1 MRVLKFGGSSVANA
15 GRIASVI
22 EIVKRANHAE
32 APLTVVVSAFSGV
45 TDALLGMVRQAAVGD
60 EAYLARA
67 DALREQHRAAAG
79 ELCGTLGGE
88 FAAGLEAMHADLVK
102 LLQGAALLR
111 EASAQ
116 TLDQVA
122 GFGERNSAFIIAH
135 AMCAKGLPAQFLDAR
150 RVIRTDAHF
159 GAAHV
164 DVAAT
169 DAAVAAHYAS
179 HAILQVVTG
188 FIGST
193 KDNQTTTLGRGGSDY
208 TAAILAASLRAS
220 VVEIW
225 TDVDGVMTADPRKV
239 ARAFSIP
246 KMTYAEAL
254 EMSHFGAKVIYPP
267 TILPALK
274 NNIPLLIKNTFNP
287 AHPGTLVSHES
298 PEAGT
303 AVRGISS
310 VSHVALLTLQG
321 SGMVGVPGTAAR
333 LFAGLAQHDVN
344 VILIT
349 QGSSEHSITFAV
361 TPEAAA
367 IAKHAVQAAF
377 ALELASKLVEPVRVE
392 TDMAVVAVI
401 GEGMRTRPGVAGRL
415 FSALGANG
423 INTVA
428 ITQGSSELN
437 ISVVI
442 PRLDEGK
449 ALAALHE
456 AFFLSKTKELNLFLI
471 GTGVVGKTLL
481 AQIDMHA
488 DFLRQHRGVQVNVI
502 AIADS
507 KRMVFDRQGLP
518 LANWTQRL
526 AADGRPTSLP
536 AFVDEMIAC
545 RLPSSIFIDC
555 TASEAV
561 PALYS
566 DILQASISISTPNKI
581 AMSSDLARSREL
593 KALAERRGVILGYET
608 NVGAGL
614 PVITTLN
621 DLLQSG
627 DRIIKLEGV
636 LSGSLSYV
644 FNHWKPGTPFSALV
658 AQAKSL
664 GYTEPD
670 PRQDLSGHD
679 VRRKLLILGRECGL
693 PLLQDNVT
701 IDNFIVN
708 GAGHGA
714 AAFAAPDA
722 ATFMNELAAC
732 DDALGEKLAEA
743 TASDRVLRFAASLDH
758 GRARIGVQAFEREH
772 PFASLGGS
780 ENMLVFTTE
789 RYKDRPLVI
798 RGPGA
803 GADVTAAGVFAEV
816 LRIGA
821 TLFSGR
827 SNSW

>member
-15 GRIASVI
+15 SRIAGVI
-22 EIVKRANHAE
+22 DILKEAHAKAE
-32 APLTVVVSAFSGV
+32 RFTVAVSAFSGV
-45 TDALLGMVRQAAVGD
+45 TDMLLAMARKAAANDASFGDDLAALQKKHESAAV
-60 EAYLARA
+60 
-67 DALREQHRAAAG
+67 
-79 ELCGTLGGE
+79 ELCGTGNAVL
-88 FAAGLEAMHADLVK
+88 ATGLAELHAELTK
-102 LLQGAALLR
+102 FLQGAALLR
-111 EASAQ
+111 EASKQ

-122 GFGERNSAFIIAH
+122 SFGERNSAFIIAH
-135 AMCAKGLPAQFLDAR
+135 ALAAKGVPAEFLDAR
-150 RVIRTDAHF
+150 AVIRTDANF
-159 GAAHV
+159 GAARV

-169 DAAVAAHYAS
+169 NAAIAAHYAK
-179 HAILQVVTG
+179 HTAPQVVTG

-193 KDNQTTTLGRGGSDY
+193 KDGQTTTLGRGGSDY
-208 TAAILAASLRAS
+208 TAAIFAAALSAS

-239 ARAFSIP
+239 QRAFSIP

-287 AHPGTLVSHES
+287 THPGTLISHDN
-298 PEAGT
+298 PNDGA

-310 VSHVALLTLQG
+310 VSQVALLTLQG

-333 LFAGLAQHDVN
+333 LFAGLAKHDVN
-344 VILIT
+344 VIIIT

-361 TPEAAA
+361 PPDTAQ
-367 IAKHAVQAAF
+367 IAKAAVEEAF
-377 ALELASKLVEPVRVE
+377 ALELAAKLVEPIRVE
-392 TDMAVVAVI
+392 TQLAAVAVI
-401 GEGMRTRPGVAGRL
+401 GEGMRTRPGIAGRL

-428 ITQGSSELN
+428 IAQGSSELN
-437 ISVVI
+437 ISVVV
-442 PRLDEGK
+442 PKLDEGK
-449 ALAALHE
+449 AIAALHE

-481 AQIDMHA
+481 AQIGNNA
-488 DFLRQHRGVQVNVI
+488 EFLRQKRGIDVRVI

-507 KRMVFDRQGLP
+507 KRMAFDTKGIA
-518 LANWTQRL
+518 LANWQQAV
-526 AADGRPTSLP
+526 AASPTATDLS
-536 AFVDEMIAC
+536 AFVERMKEC

-555 TASEAV
+555 TASDAV
-561 PALYS
+561 PALYEA
-566 DILQASISISTPNKI
+566 ILQASISISTPNKI
-581 AMSSDLARSREL
+581 AMSSDLARHQRLKETAEL
-593 KALAERRGVILGYET
+593 RGVALGYET

-614 PVITTLN
+614 PVITTLY

-627 DRIIKLEGV
+627 DRILKLEGV
-636 LSGSLSYV
+636 LSGSMSYV
-644 FNHWKPGTPFSALV
+644 FNHWNASTPFSALV
-658 AQAKSL
+658 TKAKDL

-670 PRQDLSGHD
+670 PREDLSGFD

-693 PLLQDNVT
+693 PLVEGDVT
-701 IDNFIVN
+701 IEDFIAN
-708 GAGHGA
+708 SSTRGRA
-714 AAFAAPDA
+714 ALAATDA
-722 ATFMNELAAC
+722 ATFLRELAAC
-732 DDALGEKLAEA
+732 DAELAAKLAEA
-743 TASDRVLRFAASLDH
+743 TQGQQVLRFVASLDH
-758 GRARIGVQAFEREH
+758 GRASIGVKAYPADH
-772 PFASLGGS
+772 PFAALQGS

-816 LRIGA
+816 LRIGN
-821 TLFSGR
+821 TLLSGR
-827 SNSW
+827 SLA